1 MFMQKRYCWAPEHE
15 TYIRRNFEEKGASR
29 LRDTFGELRKRR
41 KEPLWLSDSTWKSLQ
56 EYWASEKFLKMSS
69 QAKKNRNSEQD
80 GLGHSL
86 HRSGS
91 VPFTKHRRCM
101 AKKLNRDVTDLEL
114 LKDTHVDAANKWVDK
129 KSEKRWTEHQLKWD
143 HI

>member
-1 MFMQKRYCWAPEHE
+1 MWHVIVFMQKRYCWAPEHE
-15 TYIRRNFEEKGASR
+15 TQIRRNFEEKGASR

-41 KEPLWLSDSTWKSLQ
+41 KQPLWLSDSTWKSLQ

-80 GLGHSL
+80 GLGPSL

-91 VPFTKHRRCM
+91 VPFTEHRRRMVSAWFIICCTYFSQR
-101 AKKLNRDVTDLEL
+101 LIQLEPSSCTL
-114 LKDTHVDAANKWVDK
+114 TYSVIV
-129 KSEKRWTEHQLKWD
+129 
-143 HI
+143 